1 MAQRFLQRLLA
12 TVGQVRGRE
21 GRTALLMFLYSFLA
35 MMTWNVVKPVT
46 RSKFISHLGADNL
59 PYVQLA
65 AGLLV
70 GVLMAGYAWLVSRL
84 PRRWC
89 IPIVQAG
96 IAALLVV
103 FYFLFRTGEEWVSV
117 AFYLYGNTM
126 LGILLISQFW
136 TVANVVY
143 DPRQAKRLFG
153 FIGGGASLGGI
164 AGSFVTDQLAKPL
177 GTNNLVLIAAGVMLL
192 CVTVVVLVVSRE
204 RIADD
209 AMLAA
214 TEQEKGVGAR
224 RAIELLRQSKHLQMI
239 ALVISFAAIGAAIIE
254 QQFNM
259 ALDASFGPGE
269 TNAITAILARVQFWA
284 SVAGFGIQIL
294 LTSRIHR
301 YLGIG
306 FALLL
311 LPFSLGAT
319 ATVMLFNAAIWAP
332 ALARALDTSL
342 RYTVDKTTRE
352 ILYMPL
358 PAEMKFEAKPFVDVT
373 VDRFAKGLGAV
384 LLLVLI
390 KPWGLALG
398 WQQISYMSILITAIW
413 IFVAFRAK
421 NGYLAAFRHSIETQ
435 EMQPAEVRLATADL
449 STIETL
455 LQELASPDER
465 RVIYA
470 IDVLEAL
477 DRRHLITP
485 LLLHHESPAVRARA
499 LNLISSMP
507 AENAAHWLPA
517 IQRMLGDE
525 SPEVRAAAVGA
536 LATIRDEKVT
546 DLVRPLLQDK
556 DVRIAMMAA
565 MILATSPLDG
575 DTSTAEKFLTELVS
589 DPRETA
595 TGVRR
600 EFAIAIRHIP
610 HAHFRRLLIPLLHD
624 NHPGVA
630 EEAMRSVRQ
639 LGTADFIF
647 VPTLISLLRDRRL
660 KSTAREVLVG
670 CGEPVLPILAHF
682 LKEPEE
688 DLWVRRHIPA
698 TIALIPCQKA
708 ADILIDAL
716 GEPDGFLRFKII
728 TALERIRRTH
738 PQINLRHE
746 PIEDEALKEC
756 DRYNHYQAIAAY
768 LPRGGDPRDE
778 TLAACALDEKMR
790 RSLDRVY
797 KLLSLLYPWRDIAAA
812 RLAVEQEN
820 SRGRA
825 AALEYLDNVLKGE
838 LRRRMLLALE
848 GTEPARDAGAPIPA
862 VKERPRNLED
872 ALLRLIHDEDPI
884 LSAAAIY
891 FVWQQKLLTLQGEL
905 EQVLATRDVND
916 WWVFEAASWVHAALR
931 LPEGALRNL
940 WVEPLP
946 TVEVVNRMRRLPLF
960 ASVTIDEL
968 FRIARAGKQVR
979 HEPGRVLFHEG
990 VRPENFLFLLD
1001 GQVAFKNLAGRSW
1014 EMEAPAAIAFG
1025 EVLQEKPIPATVR
1038 TTAKCVSLALK
1049 GQRYR
1054 TMLAD
1059 NTALVQGLFRLLCD
1073 GTATATERVVDR
1085 GTSAT
1090 SSFMSATGSLKPIDK
1105 VLGLGTIPIFAGI
1118 AAEDMLSLASIAEE
1132 IRLVP
1137 DSFLFRETDPPALH
1151 VLLSGELSL
1160 ESSRD
1165 QPAIAVG
1172 PHDAIGIRETFARV
1186 PLNLRARVTR
1196 GGTALRI
1203 NQDDLFDLL
1212 GQRASLL
1219 QQLFGALFR
1228 SQWRSNTAPLEAPDT
1243 ASPARDA

>member
-1 MAQRFLQRLLA
+1 MGQGLLQRLLA

-21 GRTALLMFLYSFLA
+21 GRSALLMFSYSFLA

-70 GVLMAGYAWLVSRL
+70 GILMAGYAWLVSRL

-89 IPIVQAG
+89 IPIVQMG
-96 IAALLVV
+96 IAGLLLV

-117 AFYLYGNTM
+117 AFYLYGNTL

-164 AGSFVTDQLAKPL
+164 AGSFVTDQLARPL
-177 GTNNLVLIAAGVMLL
+177 GTNNLVLIAAVIMVL
-192 CVTVVVLVVSRE
+192 CVIVVVLVVSRE
-204 RIADD
+204 EIAGD
-209 AMLAA
+209 AMIAA
-214 TEQEKGVGAR
+214 TEQEKGVGAK

-259 ALDASFGPGE
+259 ALAASYGPDE

-311 LPFSLGAT
+311 LPFSLGTT
-319 ATVMLFNAAIWAP
+319 AAIMLFNAAIWAP

-358 PAEMKFEAKPFVDVT
+358 PAEIKFEAKPFVDVT

-384 LLLVLI
+384 LLLFLI
-390 KPWGLALG
+390 KPWGLALS
-398 WQQISYMSILITAIW
+398 WQQVSYVSISITAVW
-413 IFVAFRAK
+413 IFVASRAK
-421 NGYLAAFRHSIETQ
+421 RGYLAAFRHSIETQ
-435 EMQPAEVRLATADL
+435 EMKPAEVRLAAADL

-465 RVIYA
+465 RVVYA

-499 LNLISSMP
+499 LNLIGSIP
-507 AENAAHWLPA
+507 ADAAARWLPA
-517 IQRMLGDE
+517 IQRMLGDQI
-525 SPEVRAAAVGA
+525 PEVRAAAVGA
-536 LATIRDEKVT
+536 LASIRDEKVT

-556 DVRIAMMAA
+556 DARIVMMAA

-575 DTSTAEKFLTELVS
+575 DTGAAEKVLTELVS

-595 TGVRR
+595 TDVRR
-600 EFAIAIRHIP
+600 DFAIAIRHIP
-610 HAHFRRLLIPLLHD
+610 NARFRRLLIPLLHD
-624 NHPGVA
+624 SHAPVA

-639 LGTADFIF
+639 LGTADLIF

-660 KSTAREVLVG
+660 KSSAREVLVG
-670 CGEPVLPILAHF
+670 YGEPVLPILAHF
-682 LKEPEE
+682 LNDPEE
-688 DLWVRRHIPA
+688 DIWVRRHIPA
-698 TIALIPCQKA
+698 TVALIPCQKA

-716 GEPDGFLRFKII
+716 EQQDGFLRFKII
-728 TALERIRRTH
+728 TALEKLRRTH
-738 PQINLRHE
+738 PRLDLRPE
-746 PIEDEALKEC
+746 PIEAYALKEC
-756 DRYNHYQAIAAY
+756 DRYNHYQAIAACF
-768 LPRGGDPRDE
+768 PPGDGFQEE
-778 TLAACALDEKMR
+778 TLAARALNEKMKR
-790 RSLDRVY
+790 ALDRVY
-797 KLLSLLYPWRDIAAA
+797 KLLGLLYPWRDIAAA
-812 RLAVEQEN
+812 RLVIEQKG

-825 AALEYLDNVLKGE
+825 AALEYLDNMLKGE

-848 GTEPARDAGAPIPA
+848 GTAPDGEAGAPAPA
-862 VKERPRNLED
+862 VKERPKSLED
-872 ALLRLIHDEDPI
+872 AVLRLIHDEDQI
-884 LSAAAIY
+884 LSTAAIY
-891 FVWQQKLLTLQGEL
+891 FVWQRRLSTLQGEL
-905 EQVLATRDVND
+905 EQVLATRNVKD

-931 LPEGALRNL
+931 LPEGTLREL

-968 FRIARAGKQVR
+968 FRIARAGRQVR
-979 HEPGRVLFHEG
+979 HEPDRVLYHEG
-990 VRPENFLFLLD
+990 RRPENFLFLLD
-1001 GQVAFKNLAGRSW
+1001 GQVSFRNLAGRSW
-1014 EMEAPAAIAFG
+1014 DIEAPATVAFG
-1025 EVLQEKPIPATVR
+1025 EVLQEKPMSATIR
-1038 TTAKCVSLALK
+1038 TTAKCVSLALH

-1059 NTALVQGLFRLLCD
+1059 NTELVQGLFRLLCD
-1073 GTATATERVVDR
+1073 GTSMPTERVVDR
-1085 GTSAT
+1085 GAPDAPSIAPV
-1090 SSFMSATGSLKPIDK
+1090 TGSLKPIDK
-1105 VLGLGTIPIFAGI
+1105 VLALGTIPLFSGI

-1132 IRLVP
+1132 VRLVP
-1137 DSFLFRETDPPALH
+1137 DSVLFRETDPPALH

-1160 ESSRD
+1160 ESPQD
-1165 QPAIAVG
+1165 QPAVVVG
-1172 PHDAIGIRETFARV
+1172 PRDAIGIRETFARV
-1186 PLNLRARVTR
+1186 PLSLRARVIR
-1196 GGTALRI
+1196 AGTALRI
-1203 NQDDLFDLL
+1203 DQEDLFDLL
-1212 GQRASLL
+1212 GQRSSLL

-1228 SQWRSNTAPLEAPDT
+1228 SQWHSGTAP
-1243 ASPARDA
+1243 PAEHRIERQATDP

>member
-1 MAQRFLQRLLA
+1 MGERLLQRLLA
-12 TVGQVRGRE
+12 TVGQVHGKE
-21 GRTALLMFLYSFLA
+21 GRTALLMFFYSFLA

-46 RSKFISHLGADNL
+46 RSKFITHLGAANL

-70 GVLMAGYAWLVSRL
+70 GILMAGYAWLVSRL

-96 IAALLVV
+96 IAALLVI

-164 AGSFVTDQLAKPL
+164 AGSFVTDQLARPL

-209 AMLAA
+209 TMMAA
-214 TEQEKGVGAR
+214 TEQEKGVGAK
-224 RAIELLRQSKHLQMI
+224 RALELLRQSKHLQMI

-259 ALDASFGPGE
+259 ALDASYGPDE

-311 LPFSLGAT
+311 LPFSLGTT
-319 ATVMLFNAAIWAP
+319 AFIMLFNAAIWAP

-384 LLLVLI
+384 LLLFLI

-398 WQQISYMSILITAIW
+398 WQQVSYVSILITAIW

-421 NGYLAAFRHSIETQ
+421 LGYLAAFRHSIETQ
-435 EMQPAEVRLATADL
+435 EMKPAEVRLAAADL

-465 RVIYA
+465 RVVYA

-499 LNLISSMP
+499 LNLFGSMP
-507 AENAAHWLPA
+507 AETAARWLPA

-546 DLVRPLLQDK
+546 DLVRPLLQDN

-575 DTSTAEKFLTELVS
+575 DTSAAETFLTKLVS
-589 DPRETA
+589 DPREAA
-595 TGVRR
+595 TEVRR

-610 HAHFRRLLIPLLHD
+610 RAHFRRLLIPLLHD
-624 NHPGVA
+624 SHPGVA

-639 LGTADFIF
+639 MGTADFIF
-647 VPTLISLLRDRRL
+647 VPTLISLLRDRQL
-660 KSTAREVLVG
+660 KSSAREVLVG

-682 LKEPEE
+682 LNDPEE
-688 DLWVRRHIPA
+688 DIWIRRHIPA
-698 TIALIPCQKA
+698 TIALIPSQRA

-716 GEPDGFLRFKII
+716 GQQDGFLRFKII
-728 TALERIRRTH
+728 TALERLRRTQPH
-738 PQINLRHE
+738 IHLRHE
-746 PIEDEALKEC
+746 PIEAHALEEC
-756 DRYNHYQAIAAY
+756 DRYNHYQAIAAC
-768 LPRGGDPRDE
+768 LPRGEGLQEE
-778 TLAACALDEKMR
+778 TLATRALDEKMR
-790 RSLDRVY
+790 RALDRVY
-797 KLLSLLYPWRDIAAA
+797 KLLSLLYPWRDITAA
-812 RLAVEQEN
+812 RMVIEQAN
-820 SRGRA
+820 GRSRA

-848 GTEPARDAGAPIPA
+848 GIAPDGEAGAPAPP
-862 VKERPRNLED
+862 VRERPKSLED
-872 ALLRLIHDEDPI
+872 AILRLIHDKDPI

-891 FVWQQKLLTLQGEL
+891 LVWQRKLTTLQDEL
-905 EQVLATRDVND
+905 ERVLATRDPND

-931 LPEGALRNL
+931 LPEEALRKL

-968 FRIARAGKQVR
+968 FRIARVGHQVR
-979 HEPGRVLFHEG
+979 HEPDRVLYHEG
-990 VRPENFLFLLD
+990 RRPENFLFLLD
-1001 GQVAFKNLAGRSW
+1001 GQVACRNLAGRSW
-1014 EMEAPAAIAFG
+1014 EMGAPAAIAFG
-1025 EVLQEKPIPATVR
+1025 EVLQEKPMSATVR
-1038 TTAKCVSLALK
+1038 TKAKCVSLALH

-1073 GTATATERVVDR
+1073 STSPACERVVDR
-1085 GTSAT
+1085 GAAVPSSAAVVTS
-1090 SSFMSATGSLKPIDK
+1090 GLKPIDK
-1105 VLGLGTIPIFAGI
+1105 VLALGSIPIFTGI

-1132 IRLVP
+1132 IRLTP
-1137 DSFLFRETDPPALH
+1137 DSYLFRETDPPALH

-1160 ESSRD
+1160 ESSQD
-1165 QPAIAVG
+1165 HPAVFVG
-1172 PHDAIGIRETFARV
+1172 PHDAIGIRETFARL

-1219 QQLFGALFR
+1219 QQLFVALFR
-1228 SQWRSNTAPLEAPDT
+1228 SHWHDGTATPAAAPAGQEADL
-1243 ASPARDA
+1243 

>member
-1 MAQRFLQRLLA
+1 MGQRLLQRLLA

-21 GRTALLMFLYSFLA
+21 GRTALLMFFYSFLA

-70 GVLMAGYAWLVSRL
+70 GVIMAGYAWLVSRL

-89 IPIVQAG
+89 IPIVQSG
-96 IAALLVV
+96 IAGLLLI

-117 AFYLYGNTM
+117 AFYLYGNLL

-164 AGSFVTDQLAKPL
+164 AGSFLTDQLAKPL
-177 GTNNLVLIAAGVMLL
+177 GTNNLVLISAAIMVL
-192 CVTVVVLVVSRE
+192 CVIVVVLVVSRE
-204 RIADD
+204 EIADD
-209 AMLAA
+209 AMIAA
-214 TEQEKGVGAR
+214 TEEEKGVGAR

-259 ALDASFGPGE
+259 ALDASYGPDG
-269 TNAITAILARVQFWA
+269 TNAITAILARVQFWS
-284 SVAGFGIQIL
+284 SVAGFGIQIA

-311 LPFSLGAT
+311 LPFSLGTT
-319 ATVMLFNAAIWAP
+319 AVVMLFNAAIWAP

-384 LLLVLI
+384 VLLFLI
-390 KPWGLALG
+390 KPWGLALS
-398 WQQISYMSILITAIW
+398 WQQVSYVSISITAIW

-421 NGYLAAFRHSIETQ
+421 RGYLAAFRHSIETQ
-435 EMQPAEVRLATADL
+435 QMKPAEVRLAAADL

-455 LQELASPDER
+455 MQELASPDER
-465 RVIYA
+465 RVVYA

-499 LNLISSMP
+499 LNLIGTMP
-507 AENAAHWLPA
+507 AEAAARWLPA
-517 IQRMLGDE
+517 IQSMLGDG

-536 LATIRDEKVT
+536 LASIRDEKVT

-556 DVRIAMMAA
+556 DPRIVMMAA
-565 MILATSPLDG
+565 MILATSEHDG
-575 DTSTAEKFLTELVS
+575 DTSAAEKVLTELVS

-595 TGVRR
+595 MDVRR
-600 EFAIAIRHIP
+600 DFAIAIRHIP

-624 NHPGVA
+624 SHPAVA

-647 VPTLISLLRDRRL
+647 LPTLISLLRDRRL
-660 KSTAREVLVG
+660 KSSAREVLVG
-670 CGEPVLPILAHF
+670 CGELALPILGHF
-682 LKEPEE
+682 LRDPEE
-688 DLWVRRHIPA
+688 DIWIRRHIPA
-698 TIALIPCQKA
+698 TIALIPYQKA

-716 GEPDGFLRFKII
+716 DQPDSFLRFKII
-728 TALERIRRTH
+728 TALERLRRTQ
-738 PQINLRHE
+738 PQLNLSHG
-746 PIEDEALKEC
+746 PIEVLALKEC
-756 DRYNHYQAIAAY
+756 DRYSHYQDIASFFPAGQS
-768 LPRGGDPRDE
+768 LQEE
-778 TLAACALDEKMR
+778 TLAARALNEKMKR
-790 RSLDRVY
+790 ALDRVY
-797 KLLSLLYPWRDIAAA
+797 RLLGLLYPWKDIAAA
-812 RLAVEQEN
+812 RLVIEQKN

-825 AALEYLDNVLKGE
+825 AGLEYLDNVLKGE
-838 LRRRMLLALE
+838 LRKRMLYVLE
-848 GTEPARDAGAPIPA
+848 GTAPDGAAPAPA
-862 VKERPRNLED
+862 LAAKEGPRSLEE
-872 ALLRLIHDEDPI
+872 AVLRLINDEDPI

-891 FVWQQKLLTLQGEL
+891 FVWERKLSTLRDEL
-905 EQVLATRDVND
+905 EQVLATRTVKD
-916 WWVFEAASWVHAALR
+916 WWVFEAASWVFAAFR
-931 LPEGALRNL
+931 LPEGKLRKL

-946 TVEVVNRMRRLPLF
+946 IVEVVDRLRRLSLF

-968 FRIARAGKQVR
+968 FRIASTGHQVR
-979 HEPGRVLFHEG
+979 HEPGRVLYHQG
-990 VRPENFLFLLD
+990 ALPETLLFLLD
-1001 GQVAFKNLAGRSW
+1001 GQVVVKYPAGHSS
-1014 EMEAPAAIAFG
+1014 EIEAPAALAFG
-1025 EVLQEKPIPATVR
+1025 EVLQKKPMSATIR
-1038 TTAKCVSLALK
+1038 TADKCVFLALN
-1049 GQRYR
+1049 GQGYR

-1059 NTALVQGLFRLLCD
+1059 NTELVQGLFRLLCD
-1073 GTATATERVVDR
+1073 SASLATERVVDR
-1085 GTSAT
+1085 GAASGPHPAA
-1090 SSFMSATGSLKPIDK
+1090 ATGSLKSIDK
-1105 VLGLGTIPIFAGI
+1105 VLALGTIPLFAGI
-1118 AAEDMLSLASIAEE
+1118 AAEEMLSLASIAAEV
-1132 IRLVP
+1132 RLVP
-1137 DSFLFRETDPPALH
+1137 DSVLFRETDPPALH

-1160 ESSRD
+1160 ESSQD
-1165 QPAIAVG
+1165 QPAVVVG

-1186 PLNLRARVTR
+1186 PLSLRARVTR
-1196 GGTALRI
+1196 EGTALRI
-1203 NQDDLFDLL
+1203 DQEDLFDLL
-1212 GQRASLL
+1212 AQHSSLL
-1219 QQLFGALFR
+1219 QQLFGALFHSR
-1228 SQWRSNTAPLEAPDT
+1228 WHNGMEASDGYG
-1243 ASPARDA
+1243 